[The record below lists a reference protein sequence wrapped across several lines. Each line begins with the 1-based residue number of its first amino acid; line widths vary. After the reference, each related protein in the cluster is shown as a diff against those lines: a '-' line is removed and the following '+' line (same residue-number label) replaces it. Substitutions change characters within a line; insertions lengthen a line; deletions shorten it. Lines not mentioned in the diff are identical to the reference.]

1 MDIVWLMLILIEW
14 KMEEK
19 IAEDDTEPNEEKVGR
34 QLMCSWSVADQQQNL
49 NWTTTWF
56 ICFIINHNI
65 FIFAYISCLT
75 VLGDKIRCDMRSERK
90 MS

>member
-34 QLMCSWSVADQQQNL
+34 QLMCS
-49 NWTTTWF
+49 
-56 ICFIINHNI
+56 
-65 FIFAYISCLT
+65 SCN
-75 VLGDKIRCDMRSERK
+75 SEA
-90 MS
+90 